1 MVGHF
6 GASLVLPSCHGSM
19 PPKKIPPRH
28 SDTMDLNF
36 NDKNKTWP
44 KFEEPS
50 VYFSSIYLVLL
61 FWRTFYWSVFFFKI
75 VFICVLLLAYCICGA
90 GFLKG
95 YLWYREWFFT
105 LEKGRSTSN
114 LPLYVFCVAHVALWQ
129 SRFQMI

>member
-61 FWRTFYWSVFFFKI
+61 FWRTFYWSVFFKKNCFYLCFTI
-75 VFICVLLLAYCICGA
+75 SLL
-90 GFLKG
+90 
-95 YLWYREWFFT
+95 YLWSWISEWIFVVQRVIFY
-105 LEKGRSTSN
+105 LRKGQKYLKSTSICF
-114 LPLYVFCVAHVALWQ
+114 LCGSCGSLA
-129 SRFQMI
+129 I

>member
-61 FWRTFYWSVFFFKI
+61 FWRTFYWSVFFLKNCFYLCFTI
-75 VFICVLLLAYCICGA
+75 SLL
-90 GFLKG
+90 
-95 YLWYREWFFT
+95 YLWSWISEWIFVVQRVIFY
-105 LEKGRSTSN
+105 LRKGQKYLKSTSICF
-114 LPLYVFCVAHVALWQ
+114 LCGSCGSLA
-129 SRFQMI
+129 I

>member
-61 FWRTFYWSVFFFKI
+61 FCRTFYWSVFLKKNCFYLCFTI
-75 VFICVLLLAYCICGA
+75 SLL
-90 GFLKG
+90 
-95 YLWYREWFFT
+95 YLWSWISEWIFVVQRVIFY
-105 LEKGRSTSN
+105 LRKGQKYLKSTSICF
-114 LPLYVFCVAHVALWQ
+114 LCGSCGSLA
-129 SRFQMI
+129 I

>member
-36 NDKNKTWP
+36 NDKNKAWP

-61 FWRTFYWSVFFFKI
+61 FWRTFYWSVFLKKNCFYLCFT
-75 VFICVLLLAYCICGA
+75 VSLL
-90 GFLKG
+90 
-95 YLWYREWFFT
+95 YLWSWISEWIFVVQRVIFY
-105 LEKGRSTSN
+105 LRKGQKYLKSTSICF
-114 LPLYVFCVAHVALWQ
+114 LCGSCGSLA
-129 SRFQMI
+129 I